1 MGNSARWGVNGQDL
15 VNEALG
21 LVQRAL
27 SEMEKSGAFSEETL
41 LKALSDVS
49 RDLEAVKGKP
59 TLRTKNGTN
68 MAFPVA
74 ETARRLEEAW
84 EEARGGGPDT
94 EMRQAI
100 AELVDASGVLKESF
114 KGRTVI
120 MT

>member
-1 MGNSARWGVNGQDL
+1 VNGQDL

-21 LVQRAL
+21 LLKTTLSGMETSAAL
-27 SEMEKSGAFSEETL
+27 NGDPL
-41 LKALSDVS
+41 VKALAEAC
-49 RDLEAVKGKP
+49 RDLEAIKGKP

-74 ETARRLEEAW
+74 EAARRLQEAW
-84 EEARGGGPDT
+84 EDALNGGPDS
-94 EMRQAI
+94 ELRQAV
-100 AELVDASGVLKESF
+100 AELVDAGGVLKESF